1 MKLSETLTWA
11 LQQLRSR
18 GYTEDFSLQLD
29 YMYCAACDLPLGPE
43 QFQVDAVFRFEGH
56 SDSGDQFILYAIR
69 AIGLNL
75 RGVLLNAYGVY
86 ADPLTAAM
94 EARLRQPLR

>member
-1 MKLSETLTWA
+1 MEPSDTLSSA

-18 GYTEDFSLQLD
+18 GYTEDFNLRPDCL
-29 YMYCAACDLPLGPE
+29 YCAAHDLQLRPE
-43 QFQVDAVFRFEGH
+43 QFQVDAVFRFEGP
-56 SDSGDQFILYAIR
+56 SDPADQSILYAIR
-69 AIGLNL
+69 AIGLDL
-75 RGVLLNAYGVY
+75 RGVLVNAYGAY

>member
-1 MKLSETLTWA
+1 MKLSETLSLA

-18 GYTEDFSLQLD
+18 GYTEDFSLQPDHL
-29 YMYCAACDLPLGPE
+29 YCAAYDLPLGPE
-43 QFQVDAVFRFEGH
+43 QFQVDVIFRFERH
-56 SDSGDQFILYAIR
+56 SDPGDQSILYAIR
-69 AIGLNL
+69 AIGLDL
-75 RGVLLNAYGVY
+75 RGVLVNAYGVY